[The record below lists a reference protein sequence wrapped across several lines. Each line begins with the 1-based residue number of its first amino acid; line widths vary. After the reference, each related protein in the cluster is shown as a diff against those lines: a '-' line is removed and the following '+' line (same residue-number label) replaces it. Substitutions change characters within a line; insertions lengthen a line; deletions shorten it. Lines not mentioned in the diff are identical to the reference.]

1 MHPLGYPKW
10 SHHWL
15 GREDR
20 LTSLCL
26 LTCAPRPLMV
36 KDTIDEGDSWDWAR
50 LEQVLPAK
58 NLEHIASIHPPC
70 DSLGD
75 DRPHWRWEPNCQ
87 FSSKSTYTFLS
98 GDMNGGHTEMACK
111 EWKVKIQHV
120 NREGNRVTD
129 RLATKGR
136 AQRGLAA
143 TFSELPADVRELVD
157 AKRIQSESDRDDLA
171 EEGAIPHDPGGGPD
185 AL

>member
-1 MHPLGYPKW
+1 MVDFSQLFSGI
-10 SHHWL
+10 S
-15 GREDR
+15 
-20 LTSLCL
+20 
-26 LTCAPRPLMV
+26 RP
-36 KDTIDEGDSWDWAR
+36 EG
-50 LEQVLPAK
+50 
-58 NLEHIASIHPPC
+58 
-70 DSLGD
+70 G
-75 DRPHWRWEPNCQ
+75 
-87 FSSKSTYTFLS
+87 SKLVDAAVSTVDNS
-98 GDMNGGHTEMACK
+98 AG
-111 EWKVKIQHV
+111 V
-120 NREGNRVTD
+120 GNRVTD